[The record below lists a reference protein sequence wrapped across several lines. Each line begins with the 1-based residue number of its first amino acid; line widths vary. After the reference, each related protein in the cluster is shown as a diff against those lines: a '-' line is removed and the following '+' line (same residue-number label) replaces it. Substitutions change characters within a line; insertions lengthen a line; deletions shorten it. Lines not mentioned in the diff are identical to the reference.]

1 MMEAI
6 KAEDLCNKF
15 LRLKTTTQ
23 GDFQKISIDTFGQ
36 QSQPQLA
43 QLGLMSSKPKSMR
56 VRGPTQAKHKQKRYV

>member
-43 QLGLMSSKPKSMR
+43 QI
-56 VRGPTQAKHKQKRYV
+56 A